1 MPCLAVSDSLLLVV
15 DMQARLLPAIRDGQD
30 VLARAQS
37 LAQAACLLGVPV
49 LATEHCAGKIGAT
62 APQLLP
68 FIQHVVH
75 KTHFDA
81 TREPGFAAQLPK
93 ARPKVLLIG
102 TEAHVCVLQ
111 TAIGLLTL
119 GLRPILVADCLGSR
133 RQSDLQA
140 AINRAAHYR
149 MEVVTSEMAMFEWL
163 ETGNS
168 EHFKAVLALIKSH

>member
-1 MPCLAVSDSLLLVV
+1 MSCLAVSDSLLLVV

-49 LATEHCAGKIGAT
+49 MATEHCVEKIGAT
-62 APQLLP
+62 VPQLQA
-68 FIQHVVH
+68 FIPRIVR

-93 ARPKVLLIG
+93 ARPNVLLIG

-111 TAIGLLTL
+111 TAIGLMAL
-119 GLRPILVADCLGSR
+119 GLRPILVADCVGSR
-133 RQSDLQA
+133 RLSDLQA
-140 AINRAAHYR
+140 AINRAVHHHI
-149 MEVVTSEMAMFEWL
+149 EVVTSEMAMFEWL
-163 ETGNS
+163 ETGDS